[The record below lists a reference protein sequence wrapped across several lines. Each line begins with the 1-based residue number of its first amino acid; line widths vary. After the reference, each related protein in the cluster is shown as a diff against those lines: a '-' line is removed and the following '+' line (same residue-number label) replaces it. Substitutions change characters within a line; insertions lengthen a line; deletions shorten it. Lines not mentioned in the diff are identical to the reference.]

1 MIKYFFGFL
10 VLCFSFSAYAGW
22 GCMTFHGVTNCY
34 MDAGVS
40 SLKTAVVGLIGL
52 SSIGVAV
59 YLIYKL
65 MNK

>member
-1 MIKYFFGFL
+1 MTRYFLGFL
-10 VLCFSFSAYAGW
+10 ALFLSFSAYAGW
-22 GCMTFHGVTNCY
+22 GCMTFGGVTNCY

-59 YLIYKL
+59 YLIYKV